1 MIISLIA
8 LVAAYFV
15 YVSAAAQKKGS
26 FIQKAGKLLALVLV
40 LAAIA
45 AAYFCIQ
52 GCLSGTCPMM
62 HSLKK

>member
-26 FIQKAGKLLALVLV
+26 AQKAGKLLALVLV
-40 LAAIA
+40 LAAIVVG
-45 AAYFCIQ
+45 YFCIQ
-52 GCLSGTCPMM
+52 GCLSGHCYMM
-62 HSLKK
+62 DHFKK